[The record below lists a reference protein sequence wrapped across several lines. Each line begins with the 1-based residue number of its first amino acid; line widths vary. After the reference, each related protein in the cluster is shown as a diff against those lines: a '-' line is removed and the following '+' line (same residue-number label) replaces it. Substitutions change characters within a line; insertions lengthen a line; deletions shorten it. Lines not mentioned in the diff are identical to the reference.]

1 MKDSLEYKILKFLS
15 EKNNEESVDVSDL
28 EPNKKLLKQKLLE
41 LKKEKLIKYGN
52 GIDLSFGDGSN
63 LKIEFIRAKINF
75 NGLKFLKEIESENKN
90 ITNNFNNSTIGQF
103 NQSDELKVLKTEIKQ
118 TIHPKIKEK
127 QQNAIIS
134 FVEKFWWLILIPLL
148 LGIVLI
154 AIEKKWNIIFF

>member
-118 TIHPKIKEK
+118 TNNPSKNKRETTKRYYFICRE
-127 QQNAIIS
+127 
-134 FVEKFWWLILIPLL
+134 IL
-148 LGIVLI
+148 V
-154 AIEKKWNIIFF
+154 ANINSITARNCFNCN